1 MKKRLTRSRTNRKIT
16 GVCGG
21 LGEYFGID
29 PSGIRLA
36 FLVAFLIFGSGF
48 FVYLVLTLI
57 MPEEP
62 LHSHSQQHQTSSKWQ
77 RRESKDDE
85 WSDF

>member
-1 MKKRLTRSRTNRKIT
+1 MNQQKRLYRSRTNRTIF

-29 PSGIRLA
+29 PILIRLA
-36 FLVAFLIFGSGF
+36 FILLFLFFGTG
-48 FVYLVLTLI
+48 VLAYLILWLI

-62 LHSHSQQHQTSSKWQ
+62 IN
-77 RRESKDDE
+77 
-85 WSDF
+85 